1 MTAKRKK
8 PVKRRKIGWR
18 AEMKKYDLA
27 RAKEETK
34 KLLAEITRFSKK
46 PRFEEVRLKM
56 VWILRSGY
64 VGTLLGAY
72 KLATIAPK
80 PTRKPKRK

>member
-1 MTAKRKK
+1 MAK
-8 PVKRRKIGWR
+8 WQD
-18 AEMKKYDLA
+18 EMKEWDLKQA
-27 RAKEETK
+27 NAETK

-64 VGTLLGAY
+64 VDTLLGAY